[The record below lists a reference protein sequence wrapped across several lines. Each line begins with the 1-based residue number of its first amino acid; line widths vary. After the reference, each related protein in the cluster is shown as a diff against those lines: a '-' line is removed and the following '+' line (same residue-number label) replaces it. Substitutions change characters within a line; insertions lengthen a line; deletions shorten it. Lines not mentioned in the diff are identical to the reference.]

1 MLHSVPSFSVF
12 VSTDDEAG
20 DHHRREEDDAGAGE
34 ALQRTVT
41 IAGGIPAVGS
51 AEFSFGKKAMGLIEE
66 EEGEG
71 DGGGDAGGREE
82 LGLRNELSG
91 GGGGDGERELASPPM
106 YLAAGLG
113 IGNADFGGES
123 SGGGLGLNLPEFDGD
138 GDAEEFYGRMVNEF
152 PCHPV
157 FLRNYAHVLQSKG
170 DLHGAEDYYY
180 RATLADPEDGESLAQ
195 YAKIAWELY
204 HDKERALSYYERAA
218 LAAANNSHVLAAYA
232 GFLWELE
239 DKNVTDG
246 VQENHLQGILEDKE
260 VLISEKEK
268 SVEIPA
274 TRFDFANFTATGTG
288 GENIEENYKHMIE
301 EDPSNPLILKSYAQF
316 LYQAKQDLKGA
327 EEYYSLAILTDPMD
341 SEALVVYA
349 KLVWQLHH
357 DHDKASSYYERAIQA
372 TPTDSHILA
381 AYASFLWETENDDEN
396 GSDSVLPNTVSLQ
409 EAISS
414 SSA

>member
-1 MLHSVPSFSVF
+1 
-12 VSTDDEAG
+12 
-20 DHHRREEDDAGAGE
+20 
-34 ALQRTVT
+34 
-41 IAGGIPAVGS
+41 
-51 AEFSFGKKAMGLIEE
+51 
-66 EEGEG
+66 
-71 DGGGDAGGREE
+71 
-82 LGLRNELSG
+82 
-91 GGGGDGERELASPPM
+91 M

-157 FLRNYAHVLQSKG
+157 FLRNYAQVLQSKG

-246 VQENHLQGILEDKE
+246 VQENHL
-260 VLISEKEK
+260 
-268 SVEIPA
+268 
-274 TRFDFANFTATGTG
+274 
-288 GENIEENYKHMIE
+288 
-301 EDPSNPLILKSYAQF
+301 
-316 LYQAKQDLKGA
+316 QAKQDLKGA